1 MHIKPVMHLKQII
14 FMAGYQSNAL
24 HGAMKELLFSHS
36 VMSDSLQPHGLG
48 HPRLPLS
55 FTISWSL
62 LKPMSIKLVMPSN
75 HLILCFPFLLLPS
88 VFPSIRVFSNEL
100 TLHQLAKL
108 LELQIRHHPSNE
120 DSGLISSRIDWL
132 DLADQGTL
140 KNLLQHHSSKASILW
155 PPAFF
160 IVHLSHPY
168 MTTALIRWTFVD
180 KAMSL
185 LFNMYV
191 CLCLCDLLFSR

>member
-1 MHIKPVMHLKQII
+1 MVHLFLLTWNLFNLSLIEENHLIGWVFNRIIIIKNIKLRTEKMHIKPVMHLKQII

-75 HLILCFPFLLLPS
+75 HLIFCHPLLLLPAI
-88 VFPSIRVFSNEL
+88 FPSIRFFSNES
-100 TLHQLAKL
+100 TLR
-108 LELQIRHHPSNE
+108 IRWPKDWSFSFSICSSVE
-120 DSGLISSRIDWL
+120 YSGLISFRID
-132 DLADQGTL
+132 
-140 KNLLQHHSSKASILW
+140 
-155 PPAFF
+155 
-160 IVHLSHPY
+160 
-168 MTTALIRWTFVD
+168 
-180 KAMSL
+180 
-185 LFNMYV
+185 
-191 CLCLCDLLFSR
+191 

>member
-1 MHIKPVMHLKQII
+1 MVHLFLLTWNLFNLSLIEENHLIGWVFNRIIIIKNIKLRTEKMHIKPVMHLKQII

-75 HLILCFPFLLLPS
+75 HLIFCHPLLLLPS
-88 VFPSIRVFSNEL
+88 IFPRVRIFSNDSA
-100 TLHQLAKL
+100 LH
-108 LELQIRHHPSNE
+108 IRMVPS
-120 DSGLISSRIDWL
+120 
-132 DLADQGTL
+132 
-140 KNLLQHHSSKASILW
+140 K
-155 PPAFF
+155 
-160 IVHLSHPY
+160 
-168 MTTALIRWTFVD
+168 
-180 KAMSL
+180 
-185 LFNMYV
+185 
-191 CLCLCDLLFSR
+191 CL